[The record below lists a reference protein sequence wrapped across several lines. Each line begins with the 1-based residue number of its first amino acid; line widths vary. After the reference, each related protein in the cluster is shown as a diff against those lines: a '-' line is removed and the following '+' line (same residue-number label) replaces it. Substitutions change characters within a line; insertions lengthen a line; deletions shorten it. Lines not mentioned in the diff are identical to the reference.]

1 MHHSTWLESSI
12 EKCLVWFMDV
22 AAVNKN
28 LIDQLAGQRARE
40 KWKAGLPERGGDSG
54 KKEEGLFHRRH
65 RGRKM

>member
-1 MHHSTWLESSI
+1 M
-12 EKCLVWFMDV
+12 WFMDV